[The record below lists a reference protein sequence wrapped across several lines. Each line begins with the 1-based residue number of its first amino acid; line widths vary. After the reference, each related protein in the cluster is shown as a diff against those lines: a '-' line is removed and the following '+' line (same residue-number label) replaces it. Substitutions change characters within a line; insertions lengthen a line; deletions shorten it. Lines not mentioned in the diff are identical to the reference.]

1 MNDSRLHFENDD
13 ELEDFNKRTNFHAD
27 YDYVTFILKR
37 ADAYGLKE
45 EVEETAQQYFKEK
58 NMKIEDAY
66 YHAYHDWIK

>member
-1 MNDSRLHFENDD
+1 MNDSRLHFESDD
-13 ELEDFNKRTNFHAD
+13 ELEDFNERTNFHAD

-37 ADAYGLKE
+37 ADIHGLKQ

>member
-27 YDYVTFILKR
+27 YDYVSFILKR

-45 EVEETAQQYFKEK
+45 EVEEILASIGMNLIVAIGFYLDFKNNK
-58 NMKIEDAY
+58 
-66 YHAYHDWIK
+66 

>member
-1 MNDSRLHFENDD
+1 MNDSRLHFESDD
-13 ELEDFNKRTNFHAD
+13 ELEDFNERTNFHAD

-37 ADAYGLKE
+37 ADVHGLKE

>member
-1 MNDSRLHFENDD
+1 MNDSRLHFESDD
-13 ELEDFNKRTNFHAD
+13 ELEDFNKRTNFHSD
-27 YDYVTFILKR
+27 YDYVSFILKR
-37 ADAYGLKE
+37 ADGHGLKQ

>member
-1 MNDSRLHFENDD
+1 MNDSRLHFENDG
-13 ELEDFNKRTNFHAD
+13 ELEDFNKRKNFLAS

-37 ADAYGLKE
+37 ADIHGLKQ

-66 YHAYHDWIK
+66 YHAYHDWVK